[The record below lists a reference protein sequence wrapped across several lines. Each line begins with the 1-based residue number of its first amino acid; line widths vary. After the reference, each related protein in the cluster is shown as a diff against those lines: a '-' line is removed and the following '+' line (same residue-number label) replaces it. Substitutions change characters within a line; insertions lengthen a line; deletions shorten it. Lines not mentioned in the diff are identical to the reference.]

1 MYVPRVVEEAMA
13 ELAHRLRPRH
23 EEIAREMVRRYR
35 DEIVDYAAS
44 TDAFLEAEVL
54 AVTRRALT
62 HVLDNIATNS
72 VSPSD
77 KQVADLR
84 RMLSRRPHQGVALPS
99 IQHAFRLFSEYLY
112 DELAACADATRETEL
127 LAVIRG
133 GRVIMRVAD
142 VIIGMVTQTYLDEM
156 EDVRGDREIVS
167 RSLLDSVL
175 AGRSSSPSTKRDA
188 RILGIDLIAQNVV
201 VVARAPVG
209 EQKRPRTLR
218 VAAKALRKELLRQL
232 DNGRGLVGIRE
243 GEVVCLCPSPTP
255 LDGRQAA
262 DAAHTA
268 AAALDELGMS
278 IGVSSWHANAEEIP
292 GAYAEAREAADIAIR
307 TGVRNRAVAYD
318 DVLVD
323 HVLREN
329 ENAARVIAA
338 ALGPVR
344 EYDVRRNSQLIA
356 SLRAYI
362 DANFSIT
369 RAARVMHIHSNT
381 LLYRLQRVRE
391 LTGRD
396 PRNPRDVVFLALSLR
411 LDEEPSPPNL
421 QNTSLTFGGSVN

>member
-1 MYVPRVVEEAMA
+1 MVEAAMT
-13 ELAHRLRPRH
+13 ELADRLRARYDPM
-23 EEIAREMVRRYR
+23 AREIVARYR
-35 DEIVDYAAS
+35 EEIVDYAAS
-44 TDAFLEAEVL
+44 SEDFIELEVLEA
-54 AVTRRALT
+54 TRAHLT
-62 HVLDNIATNS
+62 GVLDNLSTGSI
-72 VSPSD
+72 SPSEA
-77 KQVADLR
+77 QLAGLR
-84 RMLSRRPHQGVALPS
+84 GVLARRPHQGIPLPS
-99 IQHAFRLFSEYLY
+99 IQHAFRLFSESVYQ
-112 DELAACADATRETEL
+112 ELSACANPDRQDEL

-133 GRVIMRVAD
+133 GAVIMRFAHE
-142 VIIGMVTQTYLDEM
+142 VIREVTQTYLDEL
-156 EDVRGDREIVS
+156 EDVRGDREIVG
-167 RSLLDSVL
+167 RSLLDAVL
-175 AGRSSSPSTKRDA
+175 AGRSTAPSTKRDA
-188 RILGIDLIAQNVV
+188 RILGIDLAEQNVV
-201 VVARAPVG
+201 LVARAPVG
-209 EQKRPRTLR
+209 EEQRPRTLR
-218 VAAKALRKELLRQL
+218 VAAKALRQELLRQL
-232 DNGRGLVGIRE
+232 DHGRGLVGIRE
-243 GEVVCLCPSPTP
+243 SEGVCLCPPPSP
-255 LDGRQAA
+255 LAGRRAA

-278 IGVSSWHANAEEIP
+278 IGVSSWHAHAEEIP

-344 EYDVRRNSQLIA
+344 EYDTRRNTQLIA

-381 LLYRLQRVRE
+381 LLYRLQRIRE

-411 LDEEPSPPNL
+411 LDEEPAADPPPNL
-421 QNTSLTFGGSVN
+421 QNAPMTFGGSVN

>member
-1 MYVPRVVEEAMA
+1 MG
-13 ELAHRLRPRH
+13 ELADRLRPRQ

-44 TDAFLEAEVL
+44 SADFLEADVL
-54 AVTRRALT
+54 AVTQRVLT
-62 HVLDNIATNS
+62 HVLDSIAS
-72 VSPSD
+72 DSISPTD
-77 KQVADLR
+77 KQAAELR
-84 RMLSRRPHQGVALPS
+84 LMLSRRPHQGVALPS
-99 IQHAFRLFSEYLY
+99 IQHAFRLFSEHLY
-112 DELAACADATRETEL
+112 DELWACAEPTCQEEL
-127 LAVIRG
+127 QAVIRG
-133 GRVIMRVAD
+133 GRVIMRFAD
-142 VIIGMVTQTYLDEM
+142 VVIGMVTQTYLDEM

-167 RSLLDSVL
+167 RTLLDSVL
-175 AGRSSSPSTKRDA
+175 AGRSSSPSTMRDA
-188 RILGIDLIAQNVV
+188 RILGIDLIPQNVV

-209 EQKRPRTLR
+209 EEKRPRTLR

-232 DNGRGLVGIRE
+232 DSGRGLVGIRE
-243 GEVVCLCPSPTP
+243 GEVVCLCPSPSP
-255 LDGRQAA
+255 LEGRRAA

-278 IGVSSWHANAEEIP
+278 IGVSSWHAHAEEIP

-329 ENAARVIAA
+329 ENAARVISA

-344 EYDVRRNSQLIA
+344 EYDSRRNTQLVA

-381 LLYRLQRVRE
+381 LLYRLQRIRE

-411 LDEEPSPPNL
+411 LDDEPAPPNL
-421 QNTSLTFGGSVN
+421 QNAPMTFGGSVN

>member
-1 MYVPRVVEEAMA
+1 MG
-13 ELAHRLRPRH
+13 ELANRLRPRQ

-44 TDAFLEAEVL
+44 SDDFLEVEVL
-54 AVTRRALT
+54 EVTRRVLT
-62 HVLDNIATNS
+62 HVLDNIEGDAL
-72 VSPSD
+72 SPSD
-77 KQVADLR
+77 KQVAELR
-84 RMLSRRPHQGVALPS
+84 LMLSRRPHQGVALPS
-99 IQHAFRLFSEYLY
+99 IQHAFRLFSEHLY
-112 DELAACADATRETEL
+112 DELSACAAPTSQHEL
-127 LAVIRG
+127 QAVIRG
-133 GRVIMRVAD
+133 GRVIMRFAD
-142 VIIGMVTQTYLDEM
+142 VVIGMVTQTYLDEM
-156 EDVRGDREIVS
+156 EDARGDREIVS

-209 EQKRPRTLR
+209 ESQRPRTLR
-218 VAAKALRKELLRQL
+218 VAAKALREELLQL
-232 DNGRGLVGIRE
+232 DHGRALVGIRE
-243 GEVVCLCPSPTP
+243 GEIVCLCPAPTP
-255 LDGRQAA
+255 VDGRRAA

-278 IGVSSWHANAEEIP
+278 IGVSSWHARAEEIP

-307 TGVRNRAVAYD
+307 TGVRKRAVAYD

-338 ALGPVR
+338 ALGPVPD
-344 EYDVRRNSQLIA
+344 YDIRRNAQLIA

-369 RAARVMHIHSNT
+369 RAARAMHIHSNT

-396 PRNPRDVVFLALSLR
+396 PRNPRDIVFLALSLR
-411 LDEEPSPPNL
+411 LDEEPAA
-421 QNTSLTFGGSVN
+421 

>member
-1 MYVPRVVEEAMA
+1 MG
-13 ELAHRLRPRH
+13 ELANRLRPRQ
-23 EEIAREMVRRYR
+23 EEIAREMVARYR

-44 TDAFLEAEVL
+44 SDDFLEDEVL
-54 AVTRRALT
+54 GVTRRVLA
-62 HVLDNIATNS
+62 HVLDNIASDS
-72 VSPSD
+72 VSPTE
-77 KQVADLR
+77 KQMAELR
-84 RMLSRRPHQGVALPS
+84 LMLSRRPHQGVALPS
-99 IQHAFRLFSEYLY
+99 IQHAFRLFSEHLY
-112 DELAACADATRETEL
+112 DELSACAVPTRQEEL
-127 LAVIRG
+127 EAVIHG
-133 GRVIMRVAD
+133 GRVIMRFAD
-142 VIIGMVTQTYLDEM
+142 VVIGMVTQAYLDEM

-209 EQKRPRTLR
+209 ESQRPRTLR
-218 VAAKALRKELLRQL
+218 VAAKALRNELLRQL
-232 DNGRGLVGIRE
+232 DHGRGLVGIRE
-243 GEVVCLCPSPTP
+243 GEIVCLCPAPTP
-255 LDGRQAA
+255 VDGRRAA
-262 DAAHTA
+262 DAAHAA

-278 IGVSSWHANAEEIP
+278 IGVSSWHARAEEIP

-307 TGVRNRAVAYD
+307 TGVRKRAVAYD

-344 EYDVRRNSQLIA
+344 EYDDRRNTQLTA

-369 RAARVMHIHSNT
+369 RAARAMHIHSNT

-411 LDEEPSPPNL
+411 LDEEPADQSPPNL
-421 QNTSLTFGGSVN
+421 QNTPVSFGGSVN

>member
-1 MYVPRVVEEAMA
+1 MA
-13 ELAHRLRPRH
+13 EAAMTELASRLRPRE
-23 EEIAREMVRRYR
+23 EEIARELVARYR
-35 DEIVDYAAS
+35 EEIVDYAAS
-44 TDAFLEAEVL
+44 SDEFLEREVL
-54 AVTRRALT
+54 PVTARVLA
-62 HVLDNIATNS
+62 HVLDNIAAD
-72 VSPSD
+72 VLDPGE
-77 KQVADLR
+77 KQTTELR
-84 RMLSRRPHQGVALPS
+84 RMLARRPHQGVALPS
-99 IQHAFRLFSEYLY
+99 IQHAFRVFCEHVYQ
-112 DELAACADATRETEL
+112 ELSVVASPARPEEL

-133 GRVIMRVAD
+133 GRVLMRFAD
-142 VIIGMVTQTYLDEM
+142 TVIGIVTQAYLDEM
-156 EDVRGDREIVS
+156 EDVRGDREIVA

-175 AGRSSSPSTKRDA
+175 AGRSSAPATRRDA
-188 RILGIDLIAQNVV
+188 RILAIDLIPQNVV

-209 EQKRPRTLR
+209 ESQRPRTLR
-218 VAAKALRKELLRQL
+218 VAAKALRNELLRQL
-232 DNGRGLVGIRE
+232 DHGRGLVGIRE
-243 GEVVCLCPSPTP
+243 GEIVCLCPAPTP
-255 LDGRQAA
+255 VDGRRAA

-278 IGVSSWHANAEEIP
+278 IGVSSRHARAEEVP
-292 GAYAEAREAADIAIR
+292 DAYAEAREAADIAIR
-307 TGVRNRAVAYD
+307 TGVRKRAVAYD

-344 EYDVRRNSQLIA
+344 EYDDRRNTQLTA

-369 RAARVMHIHSNT
+369 RAARAMHIHSNT

-396 PRNPRDVVFLALSLR
+396 PRNPRDIVFLALSLR
-411 LDEEPSPPNL
+411 LDEEPADQSPPNL
-421 QNTSLTFGGSVN
+421 QNTPVSFGGSVN

>member
-1 MYVPRVVEEAMA
+1 MA
-13 ELAHRLRPRH
+13 EAAMTELASRLRPRQ
-23 EEIAREMVRRYR
+23 EEIASELVARYR
-35 DEIVDYAAS
+35 EEIVDYAAS
-44 TDAFLEAEVL
+44 SDEFLEQEVL
-54 AVTRRALT
+54 PVTRRALA
-62 HVLDNIATNS
+62 HVLDSIANDALD
-72 VSPSD
+72 PSE
-77 KQVADLR
+77 KQTAELR
-84 RMLSRRPHQGVALPS
+84 RMLARRPHQGVALPS
-99 IQHAFRLFSEYLY
+99 IQHAFRVFCEHVYNELSVVSSSERQE
-112 DELAACADATRETEL
+112 ELM
-127 LAVIRG
+127 AVIRG
-133 GRVIMRVAD
+133 GRVLMRFAD
-142 VIIGMVTQTYLDEM
+142 VVIGIVTQAYLDEM

-175 AGRSSSPSTKRDA
+175 AGRSSSPSTRRDA

-209 EQKRPRTLR
+209 EAQRPRTLR

-232 DNGRGLVGIRE
+232 DHGRGLVGIRE
-243 GEVVCLCPSPTP
+243 SEVVCLCPAPSP
-255 LDGRQAA
+255 LDGRRAA

-278 IGVSSWHANAEEIP
+278 IGVSSWHAHAEEIP

-344 EYDVRRNSQLIA
+344 EYDTRRNTQLIA

-381 LLYRLQRVRE
+381 LLYRLQRIRE

-411 LDEEPSPPNL
+411 LDEEPAADPPPNL
-421 QNTSLTFGGSVN
+421 QNAPMTFGGSVN